1 MNELHFHSLDLN
13 LLRVFDT
20 LIEERSVTRAG
31 ERLGLSQS
39 AISHALNRLRYV
51 LNDELFVRVPDGMRP
66 TARAAEIAPRLR
78 EGLLQLQ
85 LALGPI
91 EFDPARSERCF
102 TVTCGEYVGTV
113 LIPGFTARVRALAPN
128 AELRIRPSN
137 MGVAEALLAGR
148 VDLAIGSFR
157 RVPEPFAYQRLFQE
171 TRVWVLSA
179 DHPAA
184 RAELTLE
191 GLTSLSHLIIS
202 ATGEDEHAINGYV
215 SDHGLERLVTRSEV
229 GLLQGALAARGL
241 RREIGLTTPHYL
253 AALAVVSQSDMAAP
267 LPRRLA
273 AAFADQ
279 YRLKLF
285 EPPYPSPPFDIMAL
299 WHRDHGDE
307 PAIAWLR
314 GVLREAAAGLDQ
326 R

>member
-1 MNELHFHSLDLN
+1 MNDLHFNSVDLN

-39 AISHALNRLRYV
+39 AISHALNRLRYM
-51 LNDELFVRVPDGMRP
+51 LGDELFVRMPDGMRP
-66 TARAAEIAPRLR
+66 TARAAEIASRIR

-85 LALGPI
+85 LALGPT
-91 EFDPARSERCF
+91 EFDPARTERRF
-102 TVTCGEYVGTV
+102 TITCGEYVGTV
-113 LIPGFTARVRALAPN
+113 LMPRFIARVRAVAPN

-137 MGVAEALLAGR
+137 MGVAEPLLTGR
-148 VDLAIGSFR
+148 VDLAIGSFK
-157 RVPEPFAYQRLFQE
+157 RVPEPFVCEPLFQE

-184 RAELTLE
+184 PHELTLE
-191 GLTSLSHLIIS
+191 RLASLSHLIIS
-202 ATGEDEHAINGYV
+202 ATGEDEHAVNGYV
-215 SDHGLERLVTRSEV
+215 VDHGLERLVTRSEV
-229 GLLQGALAARGL
+229 GLFQGALAAHGL
-241 RREIGLTTPHYL
+241 HRVIRLTTPHFP

-279 YRLKLF
+279 YRLRLF
-285 EPPYPSPPFDIMAL
+285 DPPYPSPPFDITVL

-307 PAIAWLR
+307 PANLWLR
-314 GVLREAAAGLDQ
+314 GVLREVATEL
-326 R
+326 

>member
-1 MNELHFHSLDLN
+1 MNDLHFHTLDLN

-20 LIEERSVTRAG
+20 LIEEHSVTRAG

-51 LNDELFVRVPDGMRP
+51 LHDELFVRVADGMRP
-66 TARAAEIAPRLR
+66 TPRAAEIAPRLR

-85 LALGPI
+85 LALGPT
-91 EFDPARSERCF
+91 EFVPEQTERRF
-102 TVTCGEYVGTV
+102 TIACGEYVGTV
-113 LIPGFTARVRALAPN
+113 LVPGFIARVRMLAPN

-137 MGVAEALLAGR
+137 MGVTEALLAGR
-148 VDLAIGSFR
+148 IDLAIGSFR
-157 RVPEPFAYQRLFQE
+157 RVPEPFACETLFQE

-184 RAELTLE
+184 RGELTLE
-191 GLTSLSHLIIS
+191 RLASLSHLIIS

-229 GLLQGALAARGL
+229 GLLQGALAALGL
-241 RREIGLTTPHYL
+241 RRVVGLTTPHFP

-273 AAFADQ
+273 AAFANG

-285 EPPYPSPPFDIMAL
+285 EPPYSSPPFDIMAL
-299 WHRDHGDE
+299 WHRDHGEDR
-307 PAIAWLR
+307 AVVWLR
-314 GVLREAAAGLDQ
+314 DVLREVAASL
-326 R
+326 

>member
-1 MNELHFHSLDLN
+1 MNDVHFHALDLN

-51 LNDELFVRVPDGMRP
+51 LHDELFVRMADGMRP
-66 TARAAEIAPRLR
+66 TPRAAEIAPRLR
-78 EGLLQLQ
+78 KGLLQLQ
-85 LALGPI
+85 LALGPT
-91 EFDPARSERCF
+91 EFVPEQTERRF
-102 TVTCGEYVGTV
+102 TIACGEYVGTV
-113 LIPGFTARVRALAPN
+113 LVPGFIARVRGLAPN

-137 MGVAEALLAGR
+137 MGVTEALLAGR
-148 VDLAIGSFR
+148 IDLAIGSFR
-157 RVPEPFAYQRLFQE
+157 RVPEPFVCETLFQE

-184 RAELTLE
+184 DAELTLE
-191 GLTSLSHLIIS
+191 RLASLSHLIIS
-202 ATGEDEHAINGYV
+202 GTGEDEHAINGYV

-241 RREIGLTTPHYL
+241 RRVVGLTTPHFP
-253 AALAVVSQSDMAAP
+253 AALAVVSHSDMAAP

-273 AAFADQ
+273 AAFANG

-285 EPPYPSPPFDIMAL
+285 EPPYTSPPFDIMAL
-299 WHRDHGDE
+299 WHRDHGEDR
-307 PAIAWLR
+307 AVAWLR
-314 GVLREAAAGLDQ
+314 NILREVAAGL
-326 R
+326 

>member
-1 MNELHFHSLDLN
+1 MNGVHFNSLDLN

-51 LNDELFVRVPDGMRP
+51 LGDELFVRMPDGMRP

-85 LALGPI
+85 LALGPA
-91 EFDPARSERCF
+91 EFDPARTERRF
-102 TVTCGEYVGTV
+102 TITCGEYVGTV
-113 LIPGFTARVRALAPN
+113 LMPGFISKVRALAPN
-128 AELRIRPSN
+128 SGLSIRPSN

-157 RVPEPFAYQRLFQE
+157 RVPEPFVCEPLFQE

-179 DHPAA
+179 DHPMA
-184 RAELTLE
+184 RDHLTMERLA
-191 GLTSLSHLIIS
+191 SLSHLIIS
-202 ATGEDEHAINGYV
+202 ATGEDEHAIDGYV

-229 GLLQGALAARGL
+229 GLLQGVLAERGL
-241 RREIGLTTPHYL
+241 HRIIGLTTPHFP

-285 EPPYPSPPFDIMAL
+285 DPPYPSPPFDMMAL
-299 WHRDHGDE
+299 WHRDHGAE
-307 PAIAWLR
+307 PATAWLR
-314 GVLREAAAGLDQ
+314 EVLREVAAEL
-326 R
+326 

>member
-1 MNELHFHSLDLN
+1 MSELHFNALDLN
-13 LLRVFDT
+13 LVRVFDA

-39 AISHALNRLRYV
+39 AISHALNRLRFV
-51 LNDELFVRVPDGMRP
+51 LNDELFVRVSDGMRP
-66 TARAAEIAPRLR
+66 TARASEIAPRLR

-85 LALGPI
+85 LALAPP
-91 EFDPARSERCF
+91 EFIPCRTNRRF
-102 TVTCGEYVGTV
+102 TIACTEYAGAV
-113 LIPGFTARVRALAPN
+113 LMPGFIARLRAEAPN

-157 RVPEPFAYQRLFQE
+157 RVPEPFAYESLFRE
-171 TRVWVLSA
+171 TRVWALSV

-184 RAELTLE
+184 QGDLTLE
-191 GLTSLSHLIIS
+191 RLAELSHMIIS
-202 ATGEDEHAINGYV
+202 ATGEDEHAVDGYV
-215 SDHGLERLVTRSEV
+215 IDHGLERLVTRSEL

-241 RREIGLTTPHYL
+241 RRVIGLTTPHFL
-253 AALAVVSQSDMAAP
+253 AALAVVSQSDMAAL

-273 AAFADQ
+273 AAFADR

-299 WHRDHGDE
+299 WHRDHGE
-307 PAIAWLR
+307 ERGVAWLR
-314 GVLREAAAGLDQ
+314 GILQEVAIGL
-326 R
+326 

>member
-1 MNELHFHSLDLN
+1 MNDLHFNSVDLN

-39 AISHALNRLRYV
+39 AISHALNRLRYM
-51 LNDELFVRVPDGMRP
+51 LGDELFVRMPDGMRP
-66 TARAAEIAPRLR
+66 TARAAEIASRIR

-85 LALGPI
+85 LALGPT
-91 EFDPARSERCF
+91 EFDPARTERRF
-102 TVTCGEYVGTV
+102 TITCGEYVGTV
-113 LIPGFTARVRALAPN
+113 LMPRFIARVRAVAPN

-137 MGVAEALLAGR
+137 MGVAEPLLTGR
-148 VDLAIGSFR
+148 VDLAIGSFK
-157 RVPEPFAYQRLFQE
+157 RVPEPFVCEPLFQE

-184 RAELTLE
+184 PHELTLE
-191 GLTSLSHLIIS
+191 RLASLSHLIIS
-202 ATGEDEHAINGYV
+202 ATGEDEHAVNGYV
-215 SDHGLERLVTRSEV
+215 VDHGLERLVTRSEV
-229 GLLQGALAARGL
+229 GLFQGALAAHGL
-241 RREIGLTTPHYL
+241 HRVIRLTTPHFP

-279 YRLKLF
+279 YRLRLF
-285 EPPYPSPPFDIMAL
+285 DPPYPSPPFDIMVL

-307 PAIAWLR
+307 PANLWLR
-314 GVLREAAAGLDQ
+314 GVLREVATEL
-326 R
+326 

>member
-1 MNELHFHSLDLN
+1 MNGVHFNTLDLN
-13 LLRVFDT
+13 LLRVFDA

-51 LNDELFVRVPDGMRP
+51 LNDELFVRMPDGMRP
-66 TARAAEIAPRLR
+66 TVRAAEIAPRLR

-85 LALGPI
+85 LALGPN
-91 EFDPARSERCF
+91 EFHPAQTNRRF
-102 TVTCGEYVGTV
+102 TIACTEYAGTV
-113 LIPGFTARVRALAPN
+113 LMPPLIARLRPLAPH

-137 MGVAEALLAGR
+137 MGVAEALLSGR

-157 RVPEPFAYQRLFQE
+157 RVPEPFAYEALFQE
-171 TRVWVLSA
+171 TRVWVLGA
-179 DHPAA
+179 DNPAA
-184 RAELTLE
+184 QGDLTLE
-191 GLTSLSHLIIS
+191 RLASLSHLIIS
-202 ATGEDEHAINGYV
+202 ATGEDEHAVDGYV
-215 SDHGLERLVTRSEV
+215 VDHGLERLVTRSEV
-229 GLLQGALAARGL
+229 GLLQGALAAHGL
-241 RREIGLTTPHYL
+241 RRVIGLTTPHFH

-285 EPPYPSPPFDIMAL
+285 DPPYPSPPFDIMSL

-307 PAIAWLR
+307 AAVAWLR
-314 GVLREAAAGLDQ
+314 TVLRAVAAGL
-326 R
+326 

>member
-1 MNELHFHSLDLN
+1 MNEMHFNSLDLN
-13 LLRVFDT
+13 LLRVFDA

-51 LNDELFVRVPDGMRP
+51 LNDELFVRMPDGMRP

-85 LALGPI
+85 LALGPT
-91 EFDPARSERCF
+91 EFDPARTERRF
-102 TVTCGEYVGTV
+102 TIACTEYAGTV
-113 LIPGFTARVRALAPN
+113 LMPSVIARVRSLAPS

-137 MGVAEALLAGR
+137 MGVAEGLLAGR
-148 VDLAIGSFR
+148 IDLAIGSFR
-157 RVPEPFAYQRLFQE
+157 RVPEPFVQEPLFRE

-184 RAELTLE
+184 QGELTLE
-191 GLTSLSHLIIS
+191 ILASLSHLIIS
-202 ATGEDEHAINGYV
+202 ATGEDESAVDGYV

-241 RREIGLTTPHYL
+241 HRVIRLTTPHFH
-253 AALAVVSQSDMAAP
+253 AVLAVVSRSDMAAP

-273 AAFADQ
+273 AVFAGQ

-285 EPPYPSPPFDIMAL
+285 DPPYPSPPFDIMAL
-299 WHRDHGDE
+299 WHHDHGE
-307 PAIAWLR
+307 EQAITWLR
-314 GVLREAAAGLDQ
+314 GIVREIAAGL
-326 R
+326 